1 MAKMSFESLMALKE
15 RLGRPLIMGHRG
27 AMGHAPENTMA
38 SFRKAVE
45 LGVEAIELDVH
56 LSSDGKLVV
65 IHDET
70 LDRTTDG
77 QGPVVAKTLTELKA
91 LDAGSWYKPEFAG
104 ERIPTLEEVL
114 DWARDRV
121 PVVIEVKFCHEL
133 EAITQAT
140 IAEVERRRANW

>member
-56 LSSDGKLVV
+56 LTSDGKLVV

-77 QGPVVAKTLTELKA
+77 QGPVVAKTLAELKA
-91 LDAGSWYKPEFAG
+91 LDAGSWFKPEF
-104 ERIPTLEEVL
+104 
-114 DWARDRV
+114 
-121 PVVIEVKFCHEL
+121 
-133 EAITQAT
+133 
-140 IAEVERRRANW
+140 